1 MSTIEKAL
9 NRLAG
14 GTPQAPAPR
23 PPMSGKSQQPAVE
36 LDDPDALRID
46 RDMLFSAGM
55 LVPGMGRSLIA
66 EEFRHIKRPLLSN
79 VLGTDGNSIPN
90 ANLIMVTSALPGEG
104 KTFSSVNLAISIAM
118 EMDHTCLLVDA
129 DVARPSVMRTLGV
142 YRPEAKGL
150 VDYLSDE
157 RLHLSELLLKTDI
170 PKLTVLPSGRGDV
183 HATEL
188 LASESM
194 RRLVQELSVRYHDRI
209 VIFDSPPLLATSE
222 SRVLASLVGQIVVVV
237 EAEKTQ
243 QAVFQQAM
251 SLLDQN
257 KYIGLVLNKD
267 RRVRQTDYYYGYG
280 VSDKK

>member
-14 GTPQAPAPR
+14 GTPQSAGERVRTSGNAPSIPD
-23 PPMSGKSQQPAVE
+23 
-36 LDDPDALRID
+36 LDDPDVLRID
-46 RDMLFSAGM
+46 HDMLLSLGM
-55 LVPGMGRSLIA
+55 LAPGMGRSGIA
-66 EEFRHIKRPLLSN
+66 EEFRHIKRPLLGN
-79 VLGTDGNSIPN
+79 VLGTDGNAIPN

-104 KTFSSVNLAISIAM
+104 KTFTAVNLAISIAM
-118 EMDHTCLLVDA
+118 ELDHTCLLVDA

-142 YRPEAKGL
+142 YRPDAKGL

-157 RLHLSELLLKTDI
+157 RLELPDLLLRTNI
-170 PKLTVLPSGRGDV
+170 PKLSVLPSGRGDV

-209 VIFDSPPLLATSE
+209 VILDSPPLLATSE
-222 SRVLASLVGQIVVVV
+222 SRVLASLVGQIVLVV
-237 EAEKTQ
+237 EAERTR
-243 QAVFQQAM
+243 QAVFQQAVD
-251 SLLDQN
+251 LLDPN

-267 RRVRQTDYYYGYG
+267 RHEREHGYYYGYG
-280 VSDKK
+280 GSDKK